1 MPAVSPAGAQALASG
16 AVAEKRYLFTPG
28 PTPVPPEVLEAMS
41 RPILHHRSSDFRA
54 IFERCLNRLHEVYR
68 TDGDVLVY
76 TASGTGGME
85 SAISNLTKP
94 GDRVVV
100 VSTGH
105 FGERWIEMAR
115 NFGCEVDGIVYEWGE
130 APVPEELASRL
141 RERGGAKVV
150 FTTHSE
156 TSTGVVADV
165 QGLAAV
171 AKDAGALMV
180 VDAVSSLGAV
190 PLETDA
196 WGLDAVISGSQKA
209 LMTPPG
215 LATVSVSADAWRA
228 VEEGAPSRYYFD
240 WRQTRDRQ
248 EQFDPAFT
256 PAVSIMV
263 GLDIALGL
271 LLEEGLDAAFERHA
285 RLGRACRA
293 GVKAMGL
300 ELFSPDDD
308 RSAVVTAINAP
319 DGIDSSELVQTLR
332 DRQGIVLAPGQGPL
346 KGKIFRIG
354 HIGYYDVFDITTAL
368 AGVELV
374 LAELGADI
382 ERGVAITAALEAF
395 EHTRV

>member
-1 MPAVSPAGAQALASG
+1 
-16 AVAEKRYLFTPG
+16 VAEKRYLFTPG
-28 PTPVPPEVLEAMS
+28 PTPVPPQVLEAMS
-41 RPILHHRSSDFRA
+41 RPIIHHRSSDFRA
-54 IFERCLNRLHEVYR
+54 ILGRCLERLRSVYR
-68 TDGDVLVY
+68 TEGEVLLY

-85 SAISNLTKP
+85 SAISNLTSP
-94 GDRVVV
+94 GDRVAV
-100 VSTGH
+100 VSAGH
-105 FGERWIEMAR
+105 FGERWAGMAQ
-115 NFGCEVDGIVYEWGE
+115 NFGCRVERLEYEWGE
-130 APVPEELASRL
+130 APAADDLSQFL
-141 RERGGAKVV
+141 REREGTKVV
-150 FTTHSE
+150 FLTHSE

-165 QGLAAV
+165 EALAAAAKV
-171 AKDAGALMV
+171 ADALVV

-190 PLETDA
+190 PLDTDA
-196 WGLDAVISGSQKA
+196 WGLDAVVSGSQKA

-215 LATVSVSADAWRA
+215 LATVSVSAAAWDAVDDPA
-228 VEEGAPSRYYFD
+228 ASRYYFD
-240 WRQTRDRQ
+240 WRQTRYAQ
-248 EQFDPAFT
+248 EQFDPSFT
-256 PAVSIMV
+256 PAVSIV
-263 GLDIALGL
+263 IGLDVALGI
-271 LLEEGLDAAFERHA
+271 LLEEGLEQTFERHV

-293 GVKAMGL
+293 GAKAMGL